1 MSSINKLGPY
11 IQKLMATV
19 VEAEEEDF
27 VKQLAW
33 NELKRLNV
41 DIEEFLRKNKEDDS
55 NKVKETVEKQ
65 LLQESKNNGN
75 S

>member
-19 VEAEEEDF
+19 VESGEDDF

-33 NELKRLNV
+33 DELKRLNV

-55 NKVKETVEKQ
+55 NKIKETVEKQ
-65 LLQESKNNGN
+65 LLQESKNNGHY
-75 S
+75 

>member
-19 VEAEEEDF
+19 VESGEDDF

-33 NELKRLNV
+33 DELKRLNV

-55 NKVKETVEKQ
+55 NKIKDTVENQ

-75 S
+75 N

>member
-1 MSSINKLGPY
+1 MSSINKLGPF

-19 VEAEEEDF
+19 VESGEDDF

-33 NELKRLNV
+33 DELKRLNV

-55 NKVKETVEKQ
+55 NKIKDTVEKQ

-75 S
+75 N

>member
-19 VEAEEEDF
+19 VESGEDDF

-33 NELKRLNV
+33 DELKRLNV

-55 NKVKETVEKQ
+55 NKIKDTVEKQ

-75 S
+75 N

>member
-1 MSSINKLGPY
+1 MSINKLGPY

-19 VEAEEEDF
+19 VESGEDDF

-33 NELKRLNV
+33 DELKRLNV

-55 NKVKETVEKQ
+55 NKIKDTVEKQ

-75 S
+75 N